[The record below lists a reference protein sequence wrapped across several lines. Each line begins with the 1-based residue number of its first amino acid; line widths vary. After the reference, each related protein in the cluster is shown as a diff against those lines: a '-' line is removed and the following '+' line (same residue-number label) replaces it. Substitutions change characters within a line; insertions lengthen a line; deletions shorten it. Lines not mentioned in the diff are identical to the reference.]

1 MTARSTAAEQKDVPE
16 VSAVP
21 GKDTERPEQRLRLR
35 VRALEWE
42 AEGVLSVRLERLD
55 GGDLPE
61 WRPGAHVDL
70 RLPGGTTRQYSL
82 NGSPADR
89 TGWRVSVLLEPD
101 SRGGSRAV
109 HEMLRPGDLLDITG
123 PRNNFPLADSREYL
137 FIAGGIGITPLL
149 PMLERAAA
157 SGARWT
163 LLYGGRSRSSMA
175 FLPLL
180 ERYGDRVL
188 VRPQSEYGLL
198 GLPAFLGTPR
208 EDAGVYC
215 CGPEPLLSAVERL
228 CETWPAGSLHV
239 ERFAAQPQEPVD
251 PAAEREFEVVLRQSG
266 RTVTVPAGRTI
277 LQALEDNGIEP
288 LNSCREGICG
298 TCETKVVEGTPDH
311 RDSLLSQ
318 DERDANDTMMICV
331 GRALCPRLVLDL

>member
-1 MTARSTAAEQKDVPE
+1 M
-16 VSAVP
+16 P
-21 GKDTERPEQRLRLR
+21 GQGTGRPEQQLRLR

-42 AEGVLSVRLERLD
+42 AEGVLSVRLEQPA
-55 GGDLPE
+55 GGELPE

-109 HEMLRPGDLLDITG
+109 HETLRPGDLLDVTG
-123 PRNNFPLADSREYL
+123 PRNNFPLADSPEYL

-149 PMLERAAA
+149 PMLEGAAA

-163 LLYGGRSRSSMA
+163 LLYGGRTRSSMA

-198 GLPAFLGTPR
+198 DLPAFLGTPR
-208 EDAGVYC
+208 EDTGVYC

-239 ERFAAQPQEPVD
+239 ERFAAQPQEPLD

-266 RTVTVPAGRTI
+266 RAVTVPAGRSI

-298 TCETKVVEGTPDH
+298 TCETTVVEGTPDH